1 MVTRDGVGAPSSR
14 ETLCNLWIIA
24 RSTCQR
30 ILAYLGKESAQLRD
44 LAMFIL
50 SVAMQSATCERIFKA
65 FALFPTKAR
74 NRMVNKTVHNMVHDL
89 MKKRAEI
96 K

>member
-1 MVTRDGVGAPSSR
+1 
-14 ETLCNLWIIA
+14 
-24 RSTCQR
+24 
-30 ILAYLGKESAQLRD
+30 
-44 LAMFIL
+44 MFIL

-65 FALFPTKAR
+65 FALFHTKAR
-74 NRMVNKTVHNMVHDL
+74 NRMVNKTVHNMIVKDDL